1 MIHRR
6 DEFRGAQA
14 TIDKVH
20 QLAKDGKINLFTQYQ
35 MASVKG
41 DKNLESIDIKHDNN
55 EIKNLKT
62 DYVLGFFGLIMQLG
76 PIANWGLNID
86 KKTIEVDTE
95 KFETNQKG
103 IYAVG
108 DICNYPGKLKLIL
121 SGFHEGA
128 LAARACFKLARPNEK
143 YRFEFT
149 TSSKT
154 IKERLGVKKV
164 IELYSANTPN
174 GKKIS
179 IMLEEIGYEYKVINI
194 DLNKGDQFKPEF
206 KKISPF
212 SKIPVIIDQDNN
224 KNIFESGAILMYL
237 AEQSGKFYDTKDRL
251 EINQWLMAQMGYV
264 GPMLGQHHQFHHYNP
279 GKSQFGEERYFKISK
294 RIYEELDERLSKSR
308 FLAGENYTIADIGT
322 FPWIARHEWHDIGLK
337 NYKNLTRW
345 YVEISEREAVKK
357 GFKFMNKDE
366 VPPKP

>member
-1 MIHRR
+1 
-6 DEFRGAQA
+6 
-14 TIDKVH
+14 
-20 QLAKDGKINLFTQYQ
+20 
-35 MASVKG
+35 
-41 DKNLESIDIKHDNN
+41 
-55 EIKNLKT
+55 
-62 DYVLGFFGLIMQLG
+62 
-76 PIANWGLNID
+76 
-86 KKTIEVDTE
+86 
-95 KFETNQKG
+95 
-103 IYAVG
+103 
-108 DICNYPGKLKLIL
+108 
-121 SGFHEGA
+121 
-128 LAARACFKLARPNEK
+128 
-143 YRFEFT
+143 
-149 TSSKT
+149 
-154 IKERLGVKKV
+154 
-164 IELYSANTPN
+164 
-174 GKKIS
+174 
-179 IMLEEIGYEYKVINI
+179 MLEEIGYEYKVINI

-206 KKISPF
+206 KKISPL

-357 GFKFMNKDE
+357 GFKFMNEDE

>member
-1 MIHRR
+1 MI
-6 DEFRGAQA
+6 D
-14 TIDKVH
+14 
-20 QLAKDGKINLFTQYQ
+20 
-35 MASVKG
+35 
-41 DKNLESIDIKHDNN
+41 
-55 EIKNLKT
+55 
-62 DYVLGFFGLIMQLG
+62 
-76 PIANWGLNID
+76 
-86 KKTIEVDTE
+86 
-95 KFETNQKG
+95 
-103 IYAVG
+103 
-108 DICNYPGKLKLIL
+108 
-121 SGFHEGA
+121 
-128 LAARACFKLARPNEK
+128 
-143 YRFEFT
+143 
-149 TSSKT
+149 
-154 IKERLGVKKV
+154 
-164 IELYSANTPN
+164 LYSANTPN

-212 SKIPVIIDQDNN
+212 SKIPVIVDQDNN
-224 KNIFESGAILMYL
+224 KNVFESGAILMYL

-294 RIYEELDERLSKSR
+294 RIYEELDARLLRSR